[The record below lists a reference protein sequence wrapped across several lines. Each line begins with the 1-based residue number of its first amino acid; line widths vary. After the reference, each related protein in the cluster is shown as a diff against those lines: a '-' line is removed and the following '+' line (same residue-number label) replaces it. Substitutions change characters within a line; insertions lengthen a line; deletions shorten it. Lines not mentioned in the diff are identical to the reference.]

1 MIPGSCSFIVLY
13 YFLNVHICFISC
25 VRVVV
30 VMKMVMLSI
39 NLSMMMSLLRGRW
52 PCVDIDAW
60 RRLKSYPASRRR
72 ESWDPVRDQIAS
84 AKVLVDLA
92 KSKLHYKTAFV
103 GKRNG
108 MQRQRHWCDIFD
120 CMGRRRRHKQTP
132 YGQVASA
139 LH

>member
-25 VRVVV
+25 VRLVVV
-30 VMKMVMLSI
+30 IKMVMLSI
-39 NLSMMMSLLRGRW
+39 TLSMMMSLLRRRW

-60 RRLKSYPASRRR
+60 RRLKSYPAPRRR
-72 ESWDPVRDQIAS
+72 ESWDPVREQIV
-84 AKVLVDLA
+84 KVWVDLA
-92 KSKLHYKTAFV
+92 KSKLHYKSAFV
-103 GKRNG
+103 GNRTG
-108 MQRQRHWCDIFD
+108 MQRQRHWSDIFD
-120 CMGRRRRHKQTP
+120 CMGHRRRHKQTP